1 MTETALPRAQACKLL
16 GIKSR
21 LLTVW
26 VATRRIALSP
36 DGAGV
41 LVEQSR
47 ERIRAINANPEA
59 FLQYPK
65 PTIVT
70 RAEFAEISSRRPS
83 YIFELMQ
90 SGRLVM
96 APDGKMVRVAE
107 SLDRIEAT
115 RDPSKQG
122 VADRHAAARAVPPAA
137 VHDTPTVDPEIEDDA
152 DALGPVR
159 LYDFHNAKAKREHW
173 AAEREHAAFRKDA
186 GELIE
191 HTAHVAAM
199 ADIGATVRAKLE
211 AWANTL
217 PPQLA
222 GRDEAAVRATLA
234 DQVELLL
241 REMAD
246 RVLRHA
252 SAGQLAE

>member
-1 MTETALPRAQACKLL
+1 MTPPETVTPR
-16 GIKSR
+16 
-21 LLTVW
+21 
-26 VATRRIALSP
+26 
-36 DGAGV
+36 
-41 LVEQSR
+41 
-47 ERIRAINANPEA
+47 
-59 FLQYPK
+59 
-65 PTIVT
+65 
-70 RAEFAEISSRRPS
+70 EFAQRLGYKPN
-83 YIFELMQ
+83 YGNQLAKD
-90 SGRLVM
+90 GRLVF
-96 APDGKMVRVAE
+96 APDGKRVLLAE
-107 SLDRIEAT
+107 SKARFEAT
-115 RDPSKQG
+115 KDPSKQG
-122 VADRHAAARAVPPAA
+122 VSDRHAAARAVQPAVA
-137 VHDTPTVDPEIEDDA
+137 VNDVPQVDA
-152 DALGPVR
+152 DLDDDGLGPVR